1 MLPAVSVRTASGSI
15 AEIRFTERADG
26 DLHVDSEPVELAARR
41 RGVVDRPWNWL
52 CQVHGAEVVEATGPG
67 SCTGAAADGLV
78 TGCLWAP
85 IAVQAAD
92 CAPVVLVGHERI
104 AVVHAGWRGLVA
116 GVLQHA
122 VDALACDPHAVQAHL
137 GPVIRPE
144 QYEFGE
150 SDLATIVAS
159 HGSVVRA
166 STAKGSPALDV
177 PALVAEVLR
186 RAGVDDL
193 VDHGYDTADCRFF
206 SHRLRS
212 ESRHHSAVAWLRL
225 R

>member
-1 MLPAVSVRTASGSI
+1 MLPAVSVPTASGCI

-26 DLHVDSEPVELAARR
+26 DLHVDGEPVVLAARR
-41 RGVVDRPWNWL
+41 SAVVDHPWNWVR
-52 CQVHGAEVVEATGPG
+52 QVHGAEVIEATGPG

-78 TGCLWAP
+78 TGCPAAP

-92 CAPVVLVGHERI
+92 CAPVVLVGPERV
-104 AVVHAGWRGLVA
+104 AVAHAGWRGLVA

-144 QYEFGE
+144 HYEFDE
-150 SDLATIVAS
+150 SDLATIVAD

-166 STAKGSPALDV
+166 STADGSPALDV
-177 PALVAEVLR
+177 PSLVAEVLG
-186 RAGVDDL
+186 RAGVDAL
-193 VDHGYDTADCRFF
+193 VDHGYDTADPRFY
-206 SHRLRS
+206 SHRLRA
-212 ESRHHSAVAWLRL
+212 EAHRHAAIAWLRP